1 MKKIIVIIPI
11 IIAVIGLIVVSES
24 NNEVRIDKA
33 VFHVTLADPEMYQD
47 GVYTDMFSV
56 EAGNYFFRF
65 IPNGDSPKSLSISL
79 KGKNL
84 NFYEDFRLNGTLHET
99 GISQYYTWDYDGQK
113 QVVISEQQEIT
124 IEINPNGSILGSVSV
139 SILQN

>member
-113 QVVISEQQEIT
+113 QFVISEQQEIT

>member
-11 IIAVIGLIVVSES
+11 IIAIIGLIVVSES

-33 VFHVTLADPEMYQD
+33 IFHVTLADPEMYQD

-79 KGKNL
+79 NGKNL

>member
-11 IIAVIGLIVVSES
+11 IIAIIGLIVVSES
-24 NNEVRIDKA
+24 NNEARVDKA
-33 VFHVTLADPEMYQD
+33 VFHVTLADPKMYQD
-47 GVYTDMFSV
+47 GVYTDMFSA
-56 EAGNYFFRF
+56 EAGSYFFRF

>member
-1 MKKIIVIIPI
+1 LKKIIVIIPI

-113 QVVISEQQEIT
+113 QFVISEQQEIT

>member
-1 MKKIIVIIPI
+1 LKKIIVIIPI